1 MAEPHHDSIR
11 EQTRQQLLSSFG
23 GWSGTIVAAI
33 PPIVFVAVNAGRGLR
48 AGIIAAV
55 AAGVIVAIYR
65 LIRRQPVQ
73 QAVMGLFSVVVA
85 AAIAGRTGQARGF
98 FLLGIAAAVVYA
110 VVFAISML
118 MRRPLV
124 GVFWEYLEPSPL
136 AQGTR
141 WHQVRILRRAYD
153 LASGAALLMFAAR
166 GAVQL
171 RLFQDNRTGWLAATK
186 LIMGFPLYIVVVAF
200 GFWIV
205 RRARAQLEPIDDE
218 PADGPD
224 SEDPAGTAS
233 MRDGSVRSGRTDAAP
248 DGRLGLGQGDE

>member
-1 MAEPHHDSIR
+1 VAEPQHDSIR
-11 EQTRQQLLSSFG
+11 EQTRQQLLTSFG
-23 GWSGTIVAAI
+23 GWSGTVVAAV
-33 PPIVFVAVNAGRGLR
+33 PPIVFVAVNAWRGLR
-48 AGIIAAV
+48 EGIVAAV

-98 FLLGIAAAVVYA
+98 FLVGIAAAVVYA
-110 VVFAISML
+110 VIFAISML
-118 MRRPLV
+118 VRRPLV

-136 AQGTR
+136 EPGLR

-153 LASGAALLMFAAR
+153 LATGAALLMFAAR

-205 RRARAQLEPIDDE
+205 RRARVRLEPLDDDE
-218 PADGPD
+218 RTTPPD
-224 SEDPAGTAS
+224 
-233 MRDGSVRSGRTDAAP
+233 VRSGSADAAP
-248 DGRLGLGQGDE
+248 DSRLGLGQGDE